1 MDDYDASSL
10 WQTLNY
16 KHMKK
21 YYYFSKTK
29 LKFIEIDN
37 YRQKYIG
44 IVLLS
49 SLLVSFLLFGIY
61 LIINNSVSPNSQ
73 LKQLQS
79 DNRLL
84 KSELIKIQDNLR
96 YYSQKFDSLS
106 IINNDLRLATNLPPI
121 SAEDRNV
128 GNGGAI
134 FDRHNLTSNS
144 GINEVLTS
152 LDKYVESI
160 ETKIKLENNNYSEIK
175 KALKYNSKLYDA
187 IPAIKPTAGSYGD
200 RFGMRY
206 HPILKIK
213 RMHKGIDIRAYYNTP
228 VYAPGG
234 GIVEFAGRKGGFGKT
249 IIINHGFGYK
259 TLYAHLNKY
268 KIKKGQKVIRGDLIG
283 LTGSSGT
290 LSTGPHLHYEVRHNG
305 ILLNPRNFIFDDV
318 KIFEIAKNNK

>member
-1 MDDYDASSL
+1 
-10 WQTLNY
+10 
-16 KHMKK
+16 MKK

-29 LKFIEIDN
+29 LKFIEIES

-44 IVLLS
+44 IVVLS

-61 LIINNSVSPNSQ
+61 LIINDTVSPNSQ

-84 KSELIKIQDNLR
+84 KSELIKIQDNLVI
-96 YYSQKFDSLS
+96 YSNKFDSLS
-106 IINNDLRLATNLPPI
+106 VTNNDLRLATNLEPI
-121 SAEDRNV
+121 TAEDRNL
-128 GNGGAI
+128 GSGGAI
-134 FDRHNLTSNS
+134 FDRTNLTNDS

-160 ETKIKLENNNYSEIK
+160 EMKIKLENKNYSEIK
-175 KALKYNSKLYDA
+175 KTLEYNSKLYDA
-187 IPAIKPTAGSYGD
+187 IPAIKPTAGRYGD

-213 RMHKGIDIRAYYNTP
+213 RMHKGTDILAYYNTP
-228 VYAPGG
+228 VYAPGAG
-234 GIVEFAGRKGGFGKT
+234 VAEFVGRKGGFGKT

-268 KIKKGQKVIRGDLIG
+268 KIKKGQKVTRGDLIG
-283 LTGSSGT
+283 LSGSSGS

-305 ILLNPRNFIFDDV
+305 IVLNPRNFIFDDV
-318 KIFEIAKNNK
+318 EIFEFAKK